1 MKRRGRLVRIAAWLA
16 LVAGVAALGAA
27 LYIHLPGGKPRLE
40 ASFAVPAYAATDFA
54 TLRKTSKPNQYLVL
68 PPGLGVE
75 EPDHVAPAF
84 DMPAARLAELWRT
97 RVATGTDIAE
107 RRWDAATLTGEYVE
121 RSKLMRYPD
130 LITVHFQPQ
139 DATRSTLAI
148 YSRSVY
154 GYSDR
159 GVNQR
164 RVRQWL
170 DRLSE
175 AARAG

>member
-1 MKRRGRLVRIAAWLA
+1 MKRRGRLVRIFAWIA
-16 LVAGVAALGAA
+16 LIVGVAALAAA
-27 LYIHLPGGKPRLE
+27 LYIHLPGGKQRLE

-75 EPDHVAPAF
+75 EPDQVAPAF
-84 DMPAARLAELWRT
+84 DVPAARLAELWRT
-97 RVATGTDIAE
+97 EVVTGGDVAE
-107 RRWDAATLTGEYVE
+107 RRWDAATLTGDYVE

-130 LITVHFQPQ
+130 LITVQFLPLS
-139 DATRSTLAI
+139 AARSTLAI

-170 DRLSE
+170 ERLSE

>member
-1 MKRRGRLVRIAAWLA
+1 MVRIAAWIA
-16 LVAGVAALGAA
+16 LFAGLAALAAA
-27 LYIHLPGGKPRLE
+27 LFIHLPGGEQRLE
-40 ASFAVPAYAATDFA
+40 AGLSVPAYAATDFA
-54 TLRKTSKPNQYLVL
+54 TLRKTSRPNQYLVL
-68 PPGLGVE
+68 PPGVGVE
-75 EPDHVAPAF
+75 NPDLVAPTF
-84 DMPAARLAELWRT
+84 DLPAARLAELWRSE
-97 RVATGTDIAE
+97 VAAGSDVTE
-107 RRWDAATLTGEYVE
+107 RRWDAATLTGDYVE

-130 LITVHFQPQ
+130 LITVQVRPLGR
-139 DATRSTLAI
+139 TRSTLAI

-164 RVRQWL
+164 RVRHWL

>member
-1 MKRRGRLVRIAAWLA
+1 MKRRGRLVRIVAWIA
-16 LVAGVAALGAA
+16 LIGGLAALAAA
-27 LYIHLPGGKPRLE
+27 LYIHLPGGEQRLE
-40 ASFAVPAYAATDFA
+40 AGFAVPAYEATDFA
-54 TLRKTSKPNQYLVL
+54 TLRKTSKPNQFLVL
-68 PPGLGVE
+68 PPGVGVE
-75 EPDHVAPAF
+75 EPDKVAPAF
-84 DMPAARLAELWRT
+84 DVSAAQLAQLWRT
-97 RVATGTDIAE
+97 QVAIGEDVAE
-107 RRWDAATLTGEYVE
+107 RRWNAATLTGDYVE

-130 LITVHFQPQ
+130 LITVQFRPL
-139 DATRSTLAI
+139 DDTRSTLAI

-159 GVNQR
+159 GVNER

>member
-1 MKRRGRLVRIAAWLA
+1 MKRRGRLVRIVAWIA
-16 LVAGVAALGAA
+16 LVAGLAALAAA
-27 LYIHLPGGKPRLE
+27 LYIHLPGGQQRLE
-40 ASFAVPAYAATDFA
+40 ARFAVPAYAATDFA
-54 TLRKTSKPNQYLVL
+54 TLRKTSRPNQFLVL
-68 PPGLGVE
+68 PPGVGVE
-75 EPDHVAPAF
+75 EPDLVAPEF
-84 DMPAARLAELWRT
+84 GVPAARLAVLWRT
-97 RVATGTDIAE
+97 KVAIGSDVTE
-107 RRWDAATLTGEYVE
+107 RRWDAATLTGEYIE

-130 LITVHFQPQ
+130 LITVQFRPL

-164 RVRQWL
+164 RVRHWL

>member
-1 MKRRGRLVRIAAWLA
+1 MKRRGRLVRIVAWIALLA
-16 LVAGVAALGAA
+16 GLAALAAA
-27 LYIHLPGGKPRLE
+27 LYIHLPGGKQRLE
-40 ASFAVPAYAATDFA
+40 ARFAVPAHEAVDFA
-54 TLRKTSKPNQYLVL
+54 SLRKTSRPNQFLVL
-68 PPGLGVE
+68 PPGVGVE
-75 EPDHVAPAF
+75 EPDLVAPAF
-84 DMPAARLAELWRT
+84 DVPAAQLAELWR
-97 RVATGTDIAE
+97 RQVAIGSDIAE
-107 RRWDAATLTGEYVE
+107 RRWDAATLTGDYVE

-130 LITVHFQPQ
+130 LITVQFRPL
-139 DATRSTLAI
+139 DSTRSTLAI

>member
-1 MKRRGRLVRIAAWLA
+1 
-16 LVAGVAALGAA
+16 
-27 LYIHLPGGKPRLE
+27 
-40 ASFAVPAYAATDFA
+40 
-54 TLRKTSKPNQYLVL
+54 
-68 PPGLGVE
+68 
-75 EPDHVAPAF
+75 
-84 DMPAARLAELWRT
+84 
-97 RVATGTDIAE
+97 
-107 RRWDAATLTGEYVE
+107 
-121 RSKLMRYPD
+121 MRYPD
-130 LITVHFQPQ
+130 LITVQFRPL
-139 DATRSTLAI
+139 DSTRSTLAI